1 MPKVKAGGIQ
11 LNYAVKG
18 DGPPMVLSHGFQNCG
33 AFAFRPVID
42 RLAERF
48 TVYAWDKRGH
58 GDSDKPK
65 GPYSIQTFADDLL
78 GFLDALRLDKV
89 DLLGHS
95 MGGRTATVFGV
106 GHSARLKRLM
116 LVSSSCGAPKGA
128 YRQHF
133 KELYDL
139 ARAEGMEAVFEH
151 PEFRSLIP
159 KNMLS
164 GETGEEY
171 RKSFL
176 RNTPQTY
183 SDTAE
188 ALFTM
193 PDLSDKL
200 HRIAVPTW
208 VCYGADDP
216 GPMAYSEAYRKNIP
230 DCTLCLLKGSG
241 HFPIWDSTES
251 FLSELFKFLDA
262 HPVK

>member
-133 KELYDL
+133 QELYDL

-241 HFPIWDSTES
+241 HFPVWDSTGN
-251 FLSELFKFLDA
+251 FLAELFRFLDG
-262 HPVK
+262 HPVG

>member
-1 MPKVKAGGIQ
+1 MPKVTARGIR
-11 LNYAVKG
+11 LNYVVEG
-18 DGPPMVLSHGFQNCG
+18 EGPPLVLSHGFQNCG
-33 AFAFRPVID
+33 AFAFKPVIG
-42 RLAERF
+42 RLAKRF

-78 GFLDALRLDKV
+78 GFIDALKLDKI

-95 MGGRTATVFGV
+95 MGGRTATVFGI
-106 GHSARLKRLM
+106 GHSGRLRRLM

-128 YRQHF
+128 YREHF
-133 KELYDL
+133 QELYDL

-159 KNMLS
+159 AGMLA
-164 GETGEEY
+164 GETGKAY
-171 RKSFL
+171 RESFL

-183 SDTAE
+183 ADTAE
-188 ALFTM
+188 ALFSM
-193 PDLSDKL
+193 PDLSARLKD
-200 HRIAVPTW
+200 ISVPTW

-216 GPMAYSEAYRKNIP
+216 GPMAYAEAYKKNIP
-230 DCTLCLLKGSG
+230 DCTPCILKGTG
-241 HFPIWDSTES
+241 HFPIWDSTEG